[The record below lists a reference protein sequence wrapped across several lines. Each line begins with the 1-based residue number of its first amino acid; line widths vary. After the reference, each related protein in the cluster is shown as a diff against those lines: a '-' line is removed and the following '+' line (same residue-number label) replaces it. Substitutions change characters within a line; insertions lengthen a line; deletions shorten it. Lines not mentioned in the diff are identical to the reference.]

1 MEAAAAARRRSRW
14 SLVTCPGAG
23 GDGGGGGGGGGGGAH
38 GGTTAAPVVE
48 AAAAGAVST
57 AAACPGGGGGSGD
70 GGGAGRSGAR
80 WARAG
85 RPGAGRPGA
94 ERGEA
99 SHSALRTCRSCG
111 FFLAENHRLEWLVKH
126 CHLMI
131 NVSLLSLYVPYVC
144 WLASIII
151 IFACHFFLDALS
163 QGPLQFWLHAGQMKL
178 YATVLCGGPR
188 LIPKNLP

>member
-1 MEAAAAARRRSRW
+1 MGQSGAARS
-14 SLVTCPGAG
+14 GA
-23 GDGGGGGGGGGGGAH
+23 AR
-38 GGTTAAPVVE
+38 
-48 AAAAGAVST
+48 
-57 AAACPGGGGGSGD
+57 
-70 GGGAGRSGAR
+70 GGAGRGQPLGAAYLPKL
-80 WARAG
+80 W
-85 RPGAGRPGA
+85 
-94 ERGEA
+94 
-99 SHSALRTCRSCG
+99 